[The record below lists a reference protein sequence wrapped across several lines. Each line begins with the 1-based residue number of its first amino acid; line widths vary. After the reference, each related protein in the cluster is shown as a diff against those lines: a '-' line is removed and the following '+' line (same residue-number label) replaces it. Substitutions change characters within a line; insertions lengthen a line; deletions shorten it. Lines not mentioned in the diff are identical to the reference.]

1 MPRLPREKS
10 EDSIY
15 HVMVRS
21 IDELRLFREIEDK
34 LMYFSLIKKYQK
46 KYQFKIYA
54 YCLMDS
60 HGHLMLDCNGADVS
74 RIMHGINFSYAIY
87 YNKKY
92 ERRGHLF
99 MDRFKSKI
107 VDKEEYL
114 IILSAYIHNNPK
126 DIKDYAGKVEQ
137 YEFSSL
143 KDYIYKTDRFDVL
156 DLSFLT
162 SIMSLNNKNNM
173 KNYIELVKRTENEDD
188 ELDIE
193 FEKIE
198 NEYRSCRKILPRNY
212 KPTEVVNFIAKY
224 LELDKDK
231 IHIKYKQKYTKLRAI
246 SCFFMSCYCN
256 ISQKTICD
264 YIGNIS
270 QTRVSALSNIGMELA
285 FNEKELLE
293 KFFQAA

>member
-126 DIKDYAGKVEQ
+126 DIKGYAGKVEQ